1 MQFSLDE
8 IILWSFIIEVRV
20 YMIEFFLSLSV
31 KSLKWLLQ
39 LRVVVTPI
47 NNFNFK
53 VCKELAQQYEEVT
66 FEYPKLANLLTRM
79 SKFYDSIMTE
89 LRPQPEYF
97 RVAFYGRGFP
107 AFLQNKVFIYRGRG
121 FERLP
126 DFQARMLDQ
135 VCFLYFITYSTHQFK
150 SSCFKG

>member
-1 MQFSLDE
+1 
-8 IILWSFIIEVRV
+8 
-20 YMIEFFLSLSV
+20 
-31 KSLKWLLQ
+31 
-39 LRVVVTPI
+39 
-47 NNFNFK
+47 
-53 VCKELAQQYEEVT
+53 LATQYEEVT
-66 FEYPKLANLLTRM
+66 FEYPKLAELLSTM
-79 SKFYDSIMTE
+79 SKFYNNIMTE

-135 VCFLYFITYSTHQFK
+135 VQNLDKVKANFCLYELF
-150 SSCFKG
+150 

>member
-1 MQFSLDE
+1 M
-8 IILWSFIIEVRV
+8 
-20 YMIEFFLSLSV
+20 
-31 KSLKWLLQ
+31 
-39 LRVVVTPI
+39 
-47 NNFNFK
+47 
-53 VCKELAQQYEEVT
+53 T
-66 FEYPKLANLLTRM
+66 FEYPKLAELLLKM
-79 SKFYDSIMTE
+79 SKFYDNIMTE

-135 VCFLYFITYSTHQFK
+135 FPNAELMTSLQPPTQVQTKTTIFVNLKYNLALLFIECHHFYECVPSNITYLEQFL
-150 SSCFKG
+150 